1 MSEEDL
7 KDKPYK
13 KIKTNTDSE
22 MKKALKFNII

>member
-13 KIKTNTDSE
+13 KIKANSDSE

>member
-1 MSEEDL
+1 MLEEDI

-13 KIKTNTDSE
+13 KIKTNTDSR